1 MEKIIEIISAMD
13 EEEKRIIVKEIDSDI
28 LHEELWRRDIE
39 NRNAIAE
46 IKEAL
51 KKRENK
57 WD

>member
-28 LHEELWRRDIE
+28 LHEELWRRDVE
-39 NRNAIAE
+39 NRNTIAE

-51 KKRENK
+51 NKRENK
-57 WD
+57 LE